1 MYWQDNRETNPAD
14 AVPDDI
20 VDLSFKVSCRSLPLD
35 HAYALSSTLSAVLP
49 WIETEEHAGIH
60 LIHGAESGN
69 GWLRPDNP
77 DDIMYL
83 SRRTRLTLRLPKER
97 VPDAQTLQGQ
107 TLDVGGNALT
117 LGDTRVRPLSAITTI
132 FSRYVVTDEA
142 ADETKFLNH
151 ANRWLEALG
160 IRVKKMMSGRIH
172 TLAMPDRTIFTRSL
186 MIDGL
191 EVEESIR
198 LQQHG
203 LGPGRT
209 IGCGLFLPHKG
220 IDAVGKTKRLST
232 REP

>member
-1 MYWQDNRETNPAD
+1 MYWQDERETIQPNTLPE
-14 AVPDDI
+14 DI
-20 VDLSFKVSCRSLPLD
+20 VDLSFRVSCQSLPLD
-35 HAYALSSTLSAVLP
+35 HAHALSTSVLAVLP
-49 WIETEEHAGIH
+49 WMETEERAGIH

-83 SRRTRLTLRLPKER
+83 SRRTRLTLRLPRER
-97 VPDAQTLQGQ
+97 VPDAQALSGQ
-107 TLDVGGNALT
+107 TLDVGGNSLT
-117 LGDTRVRPLSAITTI
+117 LGDIRIRPLSAITTI
-132 FSRYVVTDEA
+132 FARYVVTDEA
-142 ADETKFLNH
+142 ADETAFLHQVNE
-151 ANRWLEALG
+151 WLENIG

-191 EVEESIR
+191 DIEESVR
-198 LQQHG
+198 LQQQG

-220 IDAVGKTKRLST
+220 IDAVKKTKKN
-232 REP
+232 